1 MKIMNAHTF
10 SNAEENI
17 ILKALLNEA
26 NHFLEENGAETP
38 DQLSRVNRM
47 HYDDIM
53 RIYNNF

>member
-17 ILKALLNEA
+17 IMQALLYVA
-26 NHFLEENGAETP
+26 NKVLTDNGVDTPEE
-38 DQLSRVNRM
+38 LSHLNRM

>member
-1 MKIMNAHTF
+1 MKIQNAHTF

-17 ILKALLNEA
+17 IMQALLCVA
-26 NHFLEENGAETP
+26 NKVLTDNGVDTPEE
-38 DQLSRVNRM
+38 LSYLNRK